1 MSRPKKSNYQ
11 ESETD
16 KASLAVG
23 LAQKNF
29 FDKTIKPKIV
39 EGTANAFR
47 DEDSL
52 IAMGEDRAAADTMQ
66 GLTMNPNRQ
75 AVQSINNQANL
86 VMAGSDQLLQG
97 ATQGYTGALSDQV
110 SGVKAGAG
118 IANQT
123 VSGLAQA
130 SKISTTDTLNL
141 AKADYT
147 RSAGMIKGVQKLGTS
162 LGDAYTT
169 AQGFNKGKK
178 PDDPD
183 RVGIFG

>member
-1 MSRPKKSNYQ
+1 MSKPKKSDYQ
-11 ESETD
+11 ASETD
-16 KASLAVG
+16 KASAAVG

-29 FDKTIKPKIV
+29 FDKAIKPRIV

-52 IAMGEDRAAADTMQ
+52 IAMGEGRADADTKQ
-66 GLTMNPNRQ
+66 ALTMNPNRQ

-147 RSAGMIKGVQKLGTS
+147 RSAGMIKGLQKVGTGLGS
-162 LGDAYTT
+162 AYQTM
-169 AQGFNKGKK
+169 QGYNKGVVN
-178 PDDPD
+178 DDD
-183 RVGIFG
+183 KVSIFG